1 MGFFFI
7 FTNVSFC
14 FWAWLWSK
22 FINKKVIALFFI
34 FLAHCGSS
42 HSPPNISE
50 VDKEKNAHV
59 SKRPRN
65 FSYIFFTC
73 YVIKKSTAKNRNRY
87 TYTDNNNTIWLYA
100 FIFLFYCEN

>member
-1 MGFFFI
+1 M
-7 FTNVSFC
+7 
-14 FWAWLWSK
+14 
-22 FINKKVIALFFI
+22 ALFFI
-34 FLAHCGSS
+34 FLVLGGSG

-73 YVIKKSTAKNRNRY
+73 YVIKKSTAKNRNKY
-87 TYTDNNNTIWLYA
+87 THIIY
-100 FIFLFYCEN
+100 